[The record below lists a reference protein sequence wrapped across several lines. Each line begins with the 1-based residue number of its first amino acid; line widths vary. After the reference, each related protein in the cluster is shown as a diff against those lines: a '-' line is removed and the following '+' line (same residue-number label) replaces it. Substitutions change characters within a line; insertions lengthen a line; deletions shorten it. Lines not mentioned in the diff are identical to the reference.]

1 MPAKGQRRKQQIID
15 TAKEMF
21 MTQGFQ
27 SSHIGQ
33 VCDKLNIARG
43 TVYQYFGNKREIL
56 YAVLDDVEEHV
67 NDIFDIDDFGEYM
80 KSNPSKEAAEQFVME
95 RITKCVRTLIGEPIL
110 IKLIFKE
117 IQGIDD
123 EVMVRVQKFL
133 DNVSKIIAREIEEV
147 RNRGHYRR
155 TINPD
160 VVTTIMLGG
169 VLFIVHDAEIH
180 KRDPLAKE
188 TVNSVV
194 DTLING
200 IGHTH

>member
-67 NDIFDIDDFGEYM
+67 TDIFDIDDFGEYM
-80 KSNPSKEAAEQFVME
+80 KSNPSKEAAEQFVMD
-95 RITKCVRTLIGEPIL
+95 RLTKCVRTLIGEPIL

-117 IQGIDD
+117 IQGIDE
-123 EVMVRVQKFL
+123 EVIERVQKFL
-133 DNVSKIIAREIEEV
+133 DNVSKIIAREIDEV

-155 TINPD
+155 TINPE
-160 VVTTIMLGG
+160 VVTTIILGG
-169 VLFIVHDAEIH
+169 VLFIVHDSEIH
-180 KRDPLAKE
+180 KKDPLAKE
-188 TVNSVV
+188 TVTAVV

>member
-56 YAVLDDVEEHV
+56 YAILDDVEDHV
-67 NDIFDIDDFGEYM
+67 NDIFDIDDLGEYM
-80 KSNPSKEAAEQFVME
+80 KSNPSRESAEQFVSD
-95 RITKCVRTLIGEPIL
+95 RLTKCIRTMIGEPIL

-123 EVMVRVQKFL
+123 EVIVRVQKFIE
-133 DNVSKIIAREIEEV
+133 SITKIISRELDEV
-147 RNRGHYRR
+147 RTRGLYRKGLNAD
-155 TINPD
+155 I
-160 VVTTIMLGG
+160 VTKMIIGG
-169 VLFIVHDAEIH
+169 VLILVHESERQ
-180 KRDPLAKE
+180 KKDPLAKE
-188 TVNSVV
+188 TVTSVV
-194 DTLING
+194 ETIISG
-200 IGHTH
+200 IGAH